1 MVHQDDDDIE
11 LSSIED
17 DKNGFDLPA
26 ISNSISQI
34 LQAIGEDP
42 TREGLVRTPD
52 RVARAYQEILGGYH
66 VDPVKLVN
74 GALFND
80 LLRLWTDGRPHM

>member
-1 MVHQDDDDIE
+1 MIHQDDDDIE

-52 RVARAYQEILGGYH
+52 RVARAYQEILAGYH
-66 VDPVKLVN
+66 VDPVKLVK
-74 GALFND
+74 GT
-80 LLRLWTDGRPHM
+80 LLNVN